1 MRKRASRPLETSP
14 VLTVEAVGQS
24 EAFMDF
30 KEQLARVAPVERPV
44 LLLGE
49 RGTGKELAATRLH
62 FLSRRWEGPFV
73 SLNCAALSPSL
84 IEAEL
89 FGHEKGA
96 FTGAG
101 EHRVGRFET
110 ADGGTLFLDEIGS
123 IPSVVQEKILRVVE
137 YGVFERVGSSRPI
150 SVDARIIG
158 ATNANLKKLV
168 QAGQFKRDLLDRL
181 SFEALFLPPLR
192 MRSGDIPLLAAH
204 FARRM
209 AVELGFEAPPR
220 FSKTVMNLL
229 ERHPWPGNI
238 RELKNVVERAV
249 YRCADGRI
257 EDVDFEPLRSPYAPL
272 ETEAAAP
279 VDSPSGSS
287 DNSERYAHRHPIVK
301 GCSGATGKRHARCR
315 PRKNPVPSEKGG
327 GPAGPHVRPVQ
338 GVEKK
343 TRRPAA
349 SWSAHLN
356 ADLSAGRGFGFH
368 HTLVAAGAVNGGDV
382 FIVHV

>member
-1 MRKRASRPLETSP
+1 MVNKSVMQTHANRPLETSP

-24 EAFMDF
+24 ESFMDF

-62 FLSRRWEGPFV
+62 FLSRRWDGPFV

-101 EHRVGRFET
+101 QDRVGRFET
-110 ADGGTLFLDEIGS
+110 ADGGTLFLDEIGL
-123 IPSVVQEKILRVVE
+123 IPLVVQEKILRVVE
-137 YGVFERVGSSRPI
+137 YGVFERVGSSRSI

-158 ATNANLKKLV
+158 ATNADLKKLV
-168 QAGQFKRDLLDRL
+168 HVGQFKRDLLDRL

-192 MRSGDIPLLAAH
+192 LRDGDIPLLAEH

-209 AVELGFEAPPR
+209 AGELGLEAPPR
-220 FSKTVMNLL
+220 FSRSVIALL

-249 YRCADGRI
+249 YRSKDGRV
-257 EDVDFEPLRSPYAPL
+257 DSVDFEPLASPYAPL
-272 ETEAAAP
+272 ETGVTPEPATEQAPEAAQPATVP
-279 VDSPSGSS
+279 PDAIPL
-287 DNSERYAHRHPIVK
+287 
-301 GCSGATGKRHARCR
+301 GAVSLRDAVARL
-315 PRKNPVPSEKGG
+315 EKDMIE
-327 GPAGPHVRPVQ
+327 AAL
-338 GVEKK
+338 KK
-343 TRRPAA
+343 THYHQKKAAALLGLTYDQFRGVKRKHADRLRHDRR
-349 SWSAHLN
+349 
-356 ADLSAGRGFGFH
+356 
-368 HTLVAAGAVNGGDV
+368 
-382 FIVHV
+382 I